1 MKDTMTQAPD
11 SRLPN
16 FRALTPA
23 QRLAHLATACALSPE
38 DVALLETP
46 GALSV
51 ARADGMVEN
60 VIGTFEMPFGV
71 AGNFQVNGR
80 DVLVPMVV
88 EEPSVIAAATFMA
101 KLARECGG
109 FQTSSSGPVMR
120 AQVQVLGTRDPHGA
134 RHALLARKAEILEVA
149 NSRDKIL
156 IGLGGGCRDIE
167 VHVFADSPRGAMVV
181 MHLIV
186 DVRDAMGANTVNTMA
201 EAVSPLVESITGGTV
216 RLRILSNLADL
227 RLARARVRLTPE
239 VLTTRERAGA
249 DIVEGVLDA
258 YTFAAIDPY
267 RAATHNKGIMNGIDP
282 VIVATGND
290 WRAIEAGAHTWAARG
305 GRYTSLTHWE
315 KDTSGALVGTIEMPM
330 AVGLV
335 GGATKTHPL
344 AQLSLKI
351 MAVRS
356 AQELAEVAV
365 AVGLAQNLGA
375 LRALATE
382 GIQRGHMA
390 LHARNIALVA
400 GATGEEIDWV
410 VKAMVARKDVRTDL
424 ATELLQAR
432 RKG

>member
-1 MKDTMTQAPD
+1 MAAD
-11 SRLPN
+11 SRIPN

-23 QRLAHLATACALSPE
+23 QRLAHIAQAASLSDDE
-38 DVALLETP
+38 VALLAQP

-51 ARADGMVEN
+51 DRANGMVEN
-60 VIGTFEMPFGV
+60 VIGTFELPLGV
-71 AGNFQVNGR
+71 AGNFTVNGR
-80 DVLVPMVV
+80 DFLVPMAV
-88 EEPSVIAAATFMA
+88 EEPSVVAAASFMA
-101 KLARECGG
+101 KLAREGGG
-109 FQTSSSGPVMR
+109 FEASSTGPLMR
-120 AQVQVLGTRDPHGA
+120 AQVQVIGITDPYGA
-134 RHALLARKAEILEVA
+134 RLALLRAREEILAVA
-149 NSRDKIL
+149 NSRDKVL

-167 VHVFADSPRGAMVV
+167 VHVFCDTPRGAMVV

-201 EAVSPLVESITGGTV
+201 EAVSPLVEKLTGGTV

-227 RLARARVRLTPE
+227 RLARARVRLAPS
-239 VLTTRERAGA
+239 VLATRERSGEQV
-249 DIVEGVLDA
+249 VEGVIDA

-290 WRAIEAGAHTWAARG
+290 WRAVEAGAHAYACRS
-305 GRYTSLTHWE
+305 GRYSSLTTWE

-330 AVGLV
+330 PVGLV

-344 AQLSLKI
+344 ARLALKI
-351 MAVRS
+351 LDVKS
-356 AQELAEVAV
+356 AQELGEVAV

-400 GATGEEIDWV
+400 GATGDEIDHIA
-410 VKAMVARKDVRTDL
+410 KQMTAEHDVRTDR
-424 ATELLQAR
+424 AVALLEAL
-432 RKG
+432 RKK

>member
-1 MKDTMTQAPD
+1 MAAD
-11 SRLPN
+11 SRIPN

-23 QRLAHLATACALSPE
+23 QRLAHIAQAASLTDDE
-38 DVALLETP
+38 VALLAQP

-51 ARADGMVEN
+51 ERANGMVEN
-60 VIGTFEMPFGV
+60 VIGTFELPLGV
-71 AGNFQVNGR
+71 AGNFTVNGR
-80 DVLVPMVV
+80 DYLVPMAV
-88 EEPSVIAAATFMA
+88 EEPSVVAAASFMA
-101 KLARECGG
+101 KLAREGGG
-109 FQTSSSGPVMR
+109 FEASSTGPLMR
-120 AQVQVLGTRDPHGA
+120 AQVQVIGITDPYGA
-134 RHALLARKAEILEVA
+134 RLALLRAREEILAVA
-149 NSRDKIL
+149 NSRDKVL

-167 VHVFADSPRGAMVV
+167 VHVFGDTPRGAMVV

-201 EAVSPLVESITGGTV
+201 EAVSPLVEKLTGGTV

-227 RLARARVRLTPE
+227 RLARARVRLAPA
-239 VLTTRERAGA
+239 VLATRERSGEEV
-249 DIVEGVLDA
+249 VEGVIDA

-290 WRAIEAGAHTWAARG
+290 WRAVEAGAHAYACRS
-305 GRYTSLTHWE
+305 GRYSSLTTWE

-330 AVGLV
+330 PVGLV

-344 AQLSLKI
+344 ARLALKI
-351 MAVRS
+351 LDVKS
-356 AQELAEVAV
+356 AQELGEVAV

-400 GATGEEIDWV
+400 GATGDEIDHIA
-410 VKAMVARKDVRTDL
+410 KQMASEHDVRTDR
-424 ATELLQAR
+424 AVALLDAL
-432 RKG
+432 RKK

>member
-1 MKDTMTQAPD
+1 MTQTFPD

-23 QRLAHLATACALSPE
+23 QRLAHIAAACALSPE
-38 DVALLETP
+38 DVQLLAQP
-46 GALSV
+46 GALGL

-60 VIGTFEMPFGV
+60 VIGTFELPFGV

-88 EEPSVIAAATFMA
+88 EEPSVIAAASYMA
-101 KLARECGG
+101 KLAREGGG
-109 FQTSSSGPVMR
+109 FQTSSSGPIMR
-120 AQVQVLGTRDPHGA
+120 AQVQILGLQDPHGA
-134 RHALLARKAEILEVA
+134 RHALLGRKAEILDVA

-167 VHVFADSPRGAMVV
+167 VHVFADTPRGAMVV

-227 RLARARVRLTPE
+227 RLARARVCLTPE
-239 VLTTRERAGA
+239 VLATPERAGA

-290 WRAIEAGAHTWAARG
+290 WRAVEAGAHAWAARG

-330 AVGLV
+330 PVGLV

-351 MAVRS
+351 MAIRS

-400 GATGEEIDWV
+400 GATGDEIDWV

-424 ATELLQAR
+424 AAELLQSK